1 MTWYAALVLLVGLE
15 RLAEL
20 VVSARNA
27 RWSLAHGGHEYAR
40 RQLPPMIALHVAL
53 LIGCLLEAW
62 LAGAF
67 LPWLGYPMLALLIV
81 ANALRWWCIG
91 TLRQQ
96 WSVRVIVIPGAGAV
110 RGGPYRWLRHPNY
123 LAVALDGVALPLV
136 YAGWITAVAFTIL
149 NAVLLW
155 GFRIPAEERALAQLH
170 ARAVPDG
177 A

>member
-1 MTWYAALVLLVGLE
+1 VTWYTALVLLVGLE

-20 VVSARNA
+20 VVSTRNA
-27 RWSLAHGGHEYAR
+27 RWSLAHGGREYAR

-67 LPWLGYPMLALLIV
+67 LPWLGYPMLALLVV
-81 ANALRWWCIG
+81 ANALRWWCIS
-91 TLRQQ
+91 TLGRQ

-110 RGGPYRWLRHPNY
+110 RRGPYRWLRHPNY
-123 LAVALDGVALPLV
+123 LAVALDGIALPLV
-136 YAGWITAVAFTIL
+136 YAGWITALAFTAL

-170 ARAVPDG
+170 ADAVPDG

>member
-1 MTWYAALVLLVGLE
+1 MTWYAVLVLLVGLE

-27 RWSLAHGGHEYAR
+27 RWSLAHGGREYAR
-40 RQLPPMIALHVAL
+40 GQLPPMIALHVAL
-53 LIGCLLEAW
+53 LVGCLLEAW

-67 LPWLGYPMLALLIV
+67 LPWLGYPMLVLLVV

-91 TLRQQ
+91 TLGRQ

-123 LAVALDGVALPLV
+123 LAVGLDGIALPLV

-170 ARAVPDG
+170 AHAVPDG

>member
-1 MTWYAALVLLVGLE
+1 MTWYTALVLLVGLE

-27 RWSLAHGGHEYAR
+27 RWSLAHGGREYAR
-40 RQLPPMIALHVAL
+40 GQLAPMIALHVAL

-91 TLRQQ
+91 TLGRQ

-123 LAVALDGVALPLV
+123 LAVALDGIALPLV

>member
-1 MTWYAALVLLVGLE
+1 MSWYLALVLLVGLE

-27 RWSLAHGGHEYAR
+27 RWSLAHGGREVAR
-40 RQLPPMIALHVAL
+40 AQLPPMIALHIAL

-67 LPWLGYPMLALLIV
+67 LPWLGYPMLVLLVV
-81 ANALRWWCIG
+81 ANALRWWCIA
-91 TLRQQ
+91 TLGRQ

-110 RGGPYRWLRHPNY
+110 REGPYRWLRHPNY
-123 LAVALDGVALPLV
+123 LAVVLDGIALPLV
-136 YAGWITAVAFTIL
+136 YAGWITAIAFAVL
-149 NAVLLW
+149 NGVLLW

-170 ARAVPDG
+170 AHVMPDG
-177 A
+177 V